1 MDCPSWVCAP
11 NETVHQDSISFLKYS
26 FDAQS
31 IDTEAQSPKEQ
42 TYVLEFLPKPVF
54 TVTTGEHMH
63 IPVI

>member
-1 MDCPSWVCAP
+1 M
-11 NETVHQDSISFLKYS
+11 TLFYQDSISFLKYS